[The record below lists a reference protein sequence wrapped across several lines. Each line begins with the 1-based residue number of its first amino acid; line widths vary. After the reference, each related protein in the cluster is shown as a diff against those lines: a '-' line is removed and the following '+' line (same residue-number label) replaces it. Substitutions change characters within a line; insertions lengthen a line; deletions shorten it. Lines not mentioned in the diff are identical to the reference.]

1 MLTEARLDSTDAG
14 HTSTPVQP
22 FARDPARSSEAA
34 QDSASDM
41 GAFVTVDVGALH
53 PQVNRPCGP
62 SCGCMYGMGDYT

>member
-1 MLTEARLDSTDAG
+1 MLTEARIDSTDAG

-34 QDSASDM
+34 QHSASDM

-53 PQVNRPCGP
+53 PQVRPALWP
-62 SCGCMYGMGDYT
+62 KLWVHVWYG